1 MKSCPSSSGP
11 DLVGHA
17 DMTLAQAAR
26 TTPVVG
32 MTDTLEMIDLASM
45 RAYRLERLRAEMQ
58 RQDVGGCVLTSV
70 YSIRYSTGMRNGGI
84 MQGHI
89 PLSYLFV
96 PAEGPTVYFDG
107 ETGKKIA
114 QGLETIDE
122 LGDEAIQ
129 ISYMF
134 AGARIDEMIERWV
147 DQITAQMQRHGA
159 GSKRLGVESPVP
171 QVAAL
176 FSDRGLDVMDARK
189 VIEPARAIK
198 SVEEV
203 LCMNYAIAVA
213 EDGMWRMREALRP
226 GVTEIE
232 LWSHLWKANVEAG
245 GDWIEGRLLAAGD
258 RTNPWLQ
265 EASGRIIRPGELVA
279 FDTDMV
285 GPFGYSADVSR
296 TLLCGSGMP
305 SACQRELY
313 NRAYDEIQHNLE
325 LMKPGMSF
333 REVTES
339 GFVQPER
346 FQEQHYAVMAHG
358 IGMSDEW
365 PCIYYPQDDA
375 LIYDGVLEP
384 GMAMCVESYVGEVEG
399 PEGVKLEEQV
409 LITEDGYELLS
420 RFPFESR
427 LLGREI

>member
-1 MKSCPSSSGP
+1 MRY
-11 DLVGHA
+11 A

-26 TTPVVG
+26 VTPVVG
-32 MTDTLEMIDLASM
+32 MTDTLEMIDLPKM
-45 RAYRLERLRAEMQ
+45 RAYRLQRLREEMK
-58 RQDVGGCVLTSV
+58 RQDMGGCVLTSV
-70 YSIRYSTGMRNGGI
+70 YSIRYATGMRDAGI
-84 MQGHI
+84 MQSHI

-129 ISYMF
+129 ISFMF
-134 AGARIDEMIERWV
+134 AGQRMDEMIDRWV
-147 DQITAQMQRHGA
+147 NQITALMQRHGG
-159 GSKRLGVESPVP
+159 GSTRLGVESPVP

-176 FSDRGLDVMDARK
+176 FANKGLEVVHAHK
-189 VIEPARAIK
+189 VVEPARAIK
-198 SVEEV
+198 SIEEV

-226 GVTEIE
+226 GITEIE

-296 TLLCGSGMP
+296 TLFCGSGRP
-305 SACQRELY
+305 SDYQRELY
-313 NRAYDEIQHNLE
+313 NRAYDEIQYNLE

-333 REVTES
+333 REVMEK
-339 GFVQPER
+339 GFKQPEQ
-346 FQEQHYAVMAHG
+346 FQDQHYAVLAHG

-365 PCIYYPQDDA
+365 PCIYYPQDEA
-375 LIYDGVLEP
+375 LAYDGVLEP
-384 GMAMCVESYVGEVEG
+384 GMAMCVESYVGEVG
-399 PEGVKLEEQV
+399 GAEGVKLEEQV
-409 LITEDGYELLS
+409 LITEDGYKLLS
-420 RFPFESR
+420 KFPFETN

>member
-1 MKSCPSSSGP
+1 MRFT
-11 DLVGHA
+11 

-26 TTPVVG
+26 VTPVVG
-32 MTDTLEMIDLASM
+32 MTDTLEMIDLPKM
-45 RAYRLERLRAEMQ
+45 RAYRLQRLRDEMK
-58 RQDVGGCVLTSV
+58 RQDMGGCVLTSV
-70 YSIRYSTGMRNGGI
+70 YSIRYATGMRDAGI
-84 MQGHI
+84 MQSHI

-129 ISYMF
+129 ISFMF
-134 AGARIDEMIERWV
+134 AGQRMDEMIDRWV
-147 DQITAQMQRHGA
+147 NQIAALMQRHGG
-159 GSKRLGVESPVP
+159 GSTRLGVESPVP

-176 FSDRGLDVMDARK
+176 FANKGLEVVHAHK
-189 VIEPARAIK
+189 VVEPARAIK
-198 SVEEV
+198 SIEEI
-203 LCMNYAIAVA
+203 LCMNYAIAIA

-226 GVTEIE
+226 GITEIE

-265 EASGRIIRPGELVA
+265 EASARIIRPGELVA

-296 TLLCGSGMP
+296 TLFCGSGRP
-305 SACQRELY
+305 SYYQRELY
-313 NRAYDEIQHNLE
+313 NRAYDEIQYNLE

-333 REVTES
+333 REVMEK
-339 GFVQPER
+339 GFKQPVQ
-346 FQEQHYAVMAHG
+346 FQDQHYAVLAHG

-365 PCIYYPQDDA
+365 PCIYYPQDEA
-375 LIYDGVLEP
+375 LAYDGVLEP
-384 GMAMCVESYVGEVEG
+384 GMAMCVESYVGEVG
-399 PEGVKLEEQV
+399 GAEGVKLEEQV

-420 RFPFESR
+420 KFPFESN

>member
-1 MKSCPSSSGP
+1 
-11 DLVGHA
+11 
-17 DMTLAQAAR
+17 MTLTQAAR

-32 MTDTLEMIDLASM
+32 MTDTLEMIDLARM
-45 RAYRLERLRAEMQ
+45 RTYRLNRLRAEMK

-70 YSIRYSTGMRNGGI
+70 YSIRYATGMRDAGI
-84 MQGHI
+84 MQSHI

-134 AGARIDEMIERWV
+134 AGHRMDEMIERWV
-147 DQITAQMQRHGA
+147 NQITALMQRHGG
-159 GSKRLGVESPVP
+159 GSTRLGVESPVP

-176 FSDRGLDVMDARK
+176 FADKGLDLVHAHN

-198 SVEEV
+198 SIEEI

-226 GVTEIE
+226 GITEIE

-265 EASGRIIRPGELVA
+265 EASGRIIRPGELVG

-296 TLLCGSGMP
+296 TLFCGSGRP
-305 SACQRELY
+305 SDYQRELY
-313 NRAYDEIQHNLE
+313 NRAYDEIQHNLD
-325 LMKPGMSF
+325 LMRPGMSF
-333 REVTES
+333 REVTEK
-339 GFVQPER
+339 GFKQPEQFR
-346 FQEQHYAVMAHG
+346 DQHYSVMAHG

-365 PCIYYPQDDA
+365 PCIYYPQDEA
-375 LIYDGVLEP
+375 LIYDGVLKP
-384 GMAMCVESYVGEVEG
+384 GMAMCVESYVGEVG
-399 PEGVKLEEQV
+399 GAEGVKLEEQV
-409 LITEDGYELLS
+409 LITENGYELLS
-420 RFPFESR
+420 KFPFEES

>member
-1 MKSCPSSSGP
+1 MRF
-11 DLVGHA
+11 A
-17 DMTLAQAAR
+17 DMTLTQAAR
-26 TTPVVG
+26 TTPVVE
-32 MTDTLEMIDLASM
+32 MTDTLEMIDLAKM
-45 RAYRLERLRAEMQ
+45 RAYRLNRLRDEMK

-70 YSIRYSTGMRNGGI
+70 FSIRYATGMRDAGI
-84 MQGHI
+84 MQSHI

-107 ETGKKIA
+107 ETGKQIA

-134 AGARIDEMIERWV
+134 AGQRMDEMIDRWV
-147 DQITAQMQRHGA
+147 NQIAALMQRHGG

-176 FSDRGLDVMDARK
+176 FANKGLEVVHAHK

-198 SVEEV
+198 SVEEI

-213 EDGMWRMREALRP
+213 EDGMWRMREELRP
-226 GVTEIE
+226 GMTEIE

-296 TLLCGSGMP
+296 TYYCGSGRP
-305 SACQRELY
+305 TDYQRELY
-313 NRAYDEIQHNLE
+313 GRAYEEIQHNLE
-325 LMKPGMSF
+325 LMKPGISF
-333 REVTES
+333 REVTEK
-339 GFVQPER
+339 GFRQPEQFR
-346 FQEQHYAVMAHG
+346 DQHYAVMAHG
-358 IGMSDEW
+358 VGMSDEW
-365 PCIYYPQDDA
+365 PCIYYPQDEA
-375 LIYDGVLEP
+375 LIYDGELQP
-384 GMAMCVESYVGEVEG
+384 GMAMCVESYVGEIG
-399 PEGVKLEEQV
+399 GAEGVKLEEQV
-409 LITEDGYELLS
+409 LITEDGCELLS
-420 RFPFESR
+420 KFPFEDN
-427 LLGREI
+427 LLGHEV

>member
-1 MKSCPSSSGP
+1 MPMR
-11 DLVGHA
+11 HTN
-17 DMTLAQAAR
+17 MTLAQAAR
-26 TTPVVG
+26 VTPVVE
-32 MTDTLEMIDLASM
+32 MTDTLEMIDLAKM
-45 RAYRLERLRAEMQ
+45 RTYRLERLRAEMK

-70 YSIRYSTGMRNGGI
+70 YSIRYATGMRDAGI
-84 MQGHI
+84 MQSHI

-134 AGARIDEMIERWV
+134 TGTRMDEMIERWV
-147 DQITAQMQRHGA
+147 NQIVALMQRYGG
-159 GSKRLGVESPVP
+159 GSTRLGVESAAP

-176 FSDRGLDVMDARK
+176 FANKGFDAIHAHK

-198 SVEEV
+198 SVEEI

-213 EDGMWRMREALRP
+213 EDGMWRMREELRP
-226 GVTEIE
+226 GITEIE

-245 GDWIEGRLLAAGD
+245 GDWVEGRLLAAGE

-296 TLLCGSGMP
+296 TLICGSERP
-305 SACQRELY
+305 SDYQRELY
-313 NRAYDEIQHNLE
+313 SRAYEEIQHNLE
-325 LMKPGMSF
+325 LMKPGMGF
-333 REVTES
+333 REVMER
-339 GFVQPER
+339 GFKQPEQ
-346 FQEQHYAVMAHG
+346 FQDQHYTVLAHG

-365 PCIYYPQDDA
+365 PCVYYPQDEA
-375 LIYDGVLEP
+375 IAYDGVLEP
-384 GMAMCVESYVGEVEG
+384 GMAMCVESYVGEVGG

-409 LITEDGYELLS
+409 LITEEGYVMLS
-420 RFPFESR
+420 KFPFEANF
-427 LLGREI
+427 LGREV

>member
-1 MKSCPSSSGP
+1 
-11 DLVGHA
+11 
-17 DMTLAQAAR
+17 
-26 TTPVVG
+26 
-32 MTDTLEMIDLASM
+32 M
-45 RAYRLERLRAEMQ
+45 RAYRLNRLRAEMK

-70 YSIRYSTGMRNGGI
+70 YSIRYATGMRDAGI
-84 MQGHI
+84 MQSHI

-107 ETGKKIA
+107 ETGKQIA

-122 LGDEAIQ
+122 LGDEAFQ

-134 AGARIDEMIERWV
+134 AGQRMDEMIERWV
-147 DQITAQMQRHGA
+147 NQIAALMQRHGG
-159 GSKRLGVESPVP
+159 GSTRLGVESPVP

-176 FSDRGLDVMDARK
+176 FANKGLEVVHAHK

-198 SVEEV
+198 SVEEI

-226 GVTEIE
+226 GMTEIE

-296 TLLCGSGMP
+296 TYFCGSGRP
-305 SACQRELY
+305 TAYQRELY
-313 NRAYDEIQHNLE
+313 SRAYEEIQHNLE

-333 REVTES
+333 REVTDR
-339 GFVQPER
+339 GFKQPEQ
-346 FQEQHYAVMAHG
+346 FLDQHYAVMAHG

-365 PCIYYPQDDA
+365 PCIYYPQDEG
-375 LIYDGVLEP
+375 LIYDGELQP
-384 GMAMCVESYVGEVEG
+384 GMAMCVESYVGEVG
-399 PEGVKLEEQV
+399 GSEGVKLEEQV
-409 LITEDGYELLS
+409 LITEDGCELLS
-420 RFPFESR
+420 KFPFEDNLLDQSR
-427 LLGREI
+427 A

>member
-1 MKSCPSSSGP
+1 
-11 DLVGHA
+11 
-17 DMTLAQAAR
+17 
-26 TTPVVG
+26 
-32 MTDTLEMIDLASM
+32 M
-45 RAYRLERLRAEMQ
+45 RAYRLQRLRNEMK
-58 RQDVGGCVLTSV
+58 RQDMGGCVLTSV
-70 YSIRYSTGMRNGGI
+70 YSIRYATGMRDAGI
-84 MQGHI
+84 MQSHI

-114 QGLETIDE
+114 RGLETIDE

-134 AGARIDEMIERWV
+134 AGHRMDEMIYRWV
-147 DQITAQMQRHGA
+147 NQISALMQHHGG
-159 GSKRLGVESPVP
+159 GSTRLGVESPVP

-176 FSDRGLDVMDARK
+176 FADKGLDVVHAHK
-189 VIEPARAIK
+189 VVEPARAIK
-198 SVEEV
+198 SIEEI

-226 GVTEIE
+226 GLSEIE

-296 TLLCGSGMP
+296 TLFCGSGLP
-305 SACQRELY
+305 SDYQRELY
-313 NRAYDEIQHNLE
+313 SRAYEEIQHNLD

-333 REVTES
+333 REVTEK
-339 GFVQPER
+339 GFRQPEQ
-346 FQEQHYAVMAHG
+346 FQDQHYAVMAHG

-365 PCIYYPQDDA
+365 PCIYYPQDEA
-375 LIYDGVLEP
+375 LIYDGTLEP
-384 GMAMCVESYVGEVEG
+384 GMTMCMESYVGEVG
-399 PEGVKLEEQV
+399 GAEGVKLEEQV

-420 RFPFESR
+420 KFPFESN

>member
-1 MKSCPSSSGP
+1 MRF
-11 DLVGHA
+11 A
-17 DMTLAQAAR
+17 DMTLTQAAR
-26 TTPVVG
+26 TTPVVE
-32 MTDTLEMIDLASM
+32 MTDTLEMIDLAKM
-45 RAYRLERLRAEMQ
+45 RAYRLQRLRDEMK

-70 YSIRYSTGMRNGGI
+70 YSIRYATGMRDAGI
-84 MQGHI
+84 MQSHI

-107 ETGKKIA
+107 ETGKQIA

-134 AGARIDEMIERWV
+134 AGQRMDEMIDRWV
-147 DQITAQMQRHGA
+147 NQIAALMQRHGG

-176 FSDRGLDVMDARK
+176 FANKGLEVVHAHK

-198 SVEEV
+198 SIEEI

-226 GVTEIE
+226 GMTEIE

-296 TLLCGSGMP
+296 TYYCGSGRP
-305 SACQRELY
+305 TDYQRELY
-313 NRAYDEIQHNLE
+313 GRAYEEIQHNLE

-333 REVTES
+333 REVTEK
-339 GFVQPER
+339 GFRQPEQFR
-346 FQEQHYAVMAHG
+346 DQHYAVMAHG

-365 PCIYYPQDDA
+365 PCIYYPQDSN
-375 LIYDGVLEP
+375 LIYDGELLP
-384 GMAMCVESYVGEVEG
+384 GMAMCVESYVGEVG
-399 PEGVKLEEQV
+399 GAEGVKLEEQV

-420 RFPFESR
+420 KFPFEDT
-427 LLGREI
+427 LLS

>member
-1 MKSCPSSSGP
+1 MRY
-11 DLVGHA
+11 A

-26 TTPVVG
+26 VTPVVG
-32 MTDTLEMIDLASM
+32 MTDTLEMIDLPKM
-45 RAYRLERLRAEMQ
+45 RAYRLQRLRDEMK
-58 RQDVGGCVLTSV
+58 RQDMGGCVLTSV
-70 YSIRYSTGMRNGGI
+70 YSIRYATGMRDAGI
-84 MQGHI
+84 MQSHI

-134 AGARIDEMIERWV
+134 AGTRMDEMIERWV
-147 DQITAQMQRHGA
+147 NQIAALMQRHGG

-176 FSDRGLDVMDARK
+176 FADKGLDVVHAHK
-189 VIEPARAIK
+189 VVEPARAIK
-198 SVEEV
+198 SIEEI

-226 GVTEIE
+226 GITEIE
-232 LWSHLWKANVEAG
+232 LWSYLWKANVEAG

-265 EASGRIIRPGELVA
+265 EASARIIRPGELVA

-296 TLLCGSGMP
+296 TLFCGSGRP
-305 SACQRELY
+305 SDYQRELY

-333 REVTES
+333 RDVMEK
-339 GFVQPER
+339 GFKQPEQ
-346 FQEQHYAVMAHG
+346 FQDQHYAVLAHG

-365 PCIYYPQDDA
+365 PCIYYPQDEA
-375 LIYDGVLEP
+375 LAYDGVLEP
-384 GMAMCVESYVGEVEG
+384 GMAMCVESYVGEIG
-399 PEGVKLEEQV
+399 GAEGVKLEEQV

-420 RFPFESR
+420 KFPFESN

>member
-1 MKSCPSSSGP
+1 MRY
-11 DLVGHA
+11 A

-26 TTPVVG
+26 VTPVVG
-32 MTDTLEMIDLASM
+32 MTDTLEMIDLPRM
-45 RAYRLERLRAEMQ
+45 RAYRLQRLRDEMK
-58 RQDVGGCVLTSV
+58 RQDMGGCVLTSV
-70 YSIRYSTGMRNGGI
+70 YSIRYATGMRDAGI
-84 MQGHI
+84 MQSHI

-122 LGDEAIQ
+122 LGDDAIQ

-134 AGARIDEMIERWV
+134 AGTRMDEMIDRWV
-147 DQITAQMQRHGA
+147 NQITALMQRHGG

-176 FSDRGLDVMDARK
+176 FADKGLDVVHAHK
-189 VIEPARAIK
+189 VVEPARAIK
-198 SVEEV
+198 SIEEI

-226 GVTEIE
+226 GITEIE

-265 EASGRIIRPGELVA
+265 EASARIIRPGELVA

-296 TLLCGSGMP
+296 TLFCGSGRP
-305 SACQRELY
+305 SDYQRELY
-313 NRAYDEIQHNLE
+313 NCAYDEIQHNLE

-333 REVTES
+333 RNVMEE
-339 GFVQPER
+339 GFKQPEQ
-346 FQEQHYAVMAHG
+346 FQDQHYAVLAHG

-365 PCIYYPQDDA
+365 PCIYYPQDAA
-375 LIYDGVLEP
+375 LAYDGVLEP
-384 GMAMCVESYVGEVEG
+384 GMAMCVESYVGEVG
-399 PEGVKLEEQV
+399 GAEGVKLEEQV

-420 RFPFESR
+420 KFPFESN

>member
-1 MKSCPSSSGP
+1 MRF
-11 DLVGHA
+11 A
-17 DMTLAQAAR
+17 DMTLEQVAR
-26 TTPVVG
+26 VTPVVG
-32 MTDTLEMIDLASM
+32 MTDTLEMIDLPKM
-45 RAYRLERLRAEMQ
+45 RAYRLQRLRDEMK
-58 RQDVGGCVLTSV
+58 RQDMGGCVLTSV
-70 YSIRYSTGMRNGGI
+70 YSIRYATGMRDAGI
-84 MQGHI
+84 MQSHI

-96 PAEGPTVYFDG
+96 PTDGPTIYFDG

-134 AGARIDEMIERWV
+134 SGTRMDEMIERWV
-147 DQITAQMQRHGA
+147 NQITALMRRHG
-159 GSKRLGVESPVP
+159 GGNKRLGVESPVP

-176 FSDRGLDVMDARK
+176 FADKGLDVVHAHK
-189 VIEPARAIK
+189 VVEPARAIK
-198 SVEEV
+198 SIEEI

-226 GVTEIE
+226 GITEIE

-265 EASGRIIRPGELVA
+265 EASARIIRPGELVA

-296 TLLCGSGMP
+296 TLFCGSGRP
-305 SACQRELY
+305 SDYQRELY

-325 LMKPGMSF
+325 LMKPGMPF
-333 REVTES
+333 REVMEK
-339 GFVQPER
+339 GFKQPEQ
-346 FQEQHYAVMAHG
+346 FQDQHYAVLAHG

-365 PCIYYPQDDA
+365 PCIYYPQDEA
-375 LIYDGVLEP
+375 LAYDGVLEP
-384 GMAMCVESYVGEVEG
+384 GMAMCVESYVGEVGG

-409 LITEDGYELLS
+409 LITEDGNELLS
-420 RFPFESR
+420 KFPFESN
-427 LLGREI
+427 LLGREV

>member
-1 MKSCPSSSGP
+1 MRF
-11 DLVGHA
+11 A
-17 DMTLAQAAR
+17 DMTLTQAAR
-26 TTPVVG
+26 TTPVVE
-32 MTDTLEMIDLASM
+32 MTDTLEMIDLAKM
-45 RAYRLERLRAEMQ
+45 RTYRLKRLRDEMK

-70 YSIRYSTGMRNGGI
+70 YSIRYATGMRDAGI
-84 MQGHI
+84 MQSHI

-107 ETGKKIA
+107 ETGKQIA

-134 AGARIDEMIERWV
+134 AGQRMDEMIERWV
-147 DQITAQMQRHGA
+147 NQIAALMQRHG
-159 GSKRLGVESPVP
+159 GGGTRLGVESPVP

-176 FSDRGLDVMDARK
+176 FANKGLEVVHAHK

-198 SVEEV
+198 SVEEI

-226 GVTEIE
+226 GMTEIE

-296 TLLCGSGMP
+296 TYFCGSGRP
-305 SACQRELY
+305 TPYQRELY
-313 NRAYDEIQHNLE
+313 SRAYEEIQHNLE
-325 LMKPGMSF
+325 LMQPGMSF
-333 REVTES
+333 REVTER
-339 GFVQPER
+339 GFKQPEQFR
-346 FQEQHYAVMAHG
+346 DQHYAVMAHG

-365 PCIYYPQDDA
+365 PCIYYPQDQA
-375 LIYDGVLEP
+375 LIYDGELQP
-384 GMAMCVESYVGEVEG
+384 GMAMCVESYVGEVG
-399 PEGVKLEEQV
+399 GSEGVKLEEQV
-409 LITEDGYELLS
+409 LITEDGCELLS
-420 RFPFESR
+420 KFPFEDNLLDQSR
-427 LLGREI
+427 A

>member
-1 MKSCPSSSGP
+1 MRF
-11 DLVGHA
+11 A
-17 DMTLAQAAR
+17 DMTLTQAAR
-26 TTPVVG
+26 TTPVVE
-32 MTDTLEMIDLASM
+32 MTDTLEMIDLAKM
-45 RAYRLERLRAEMQ
+45 RAYRLQRLRDEMK

-70 YSIRYSTGMRNGGI
+70 YSIRYATGMRDAGV
-84 MQGHI
+84 MQSHI

-107 ETGKKIA
+107 ETGKQIA
-114 QGLETIDE
+114 HGLETIDE

-134 AGARIDEMIERWV
+134 AGQRMDEMIDRWV
-147 DQITAQMQRHGA
+147 NQIAALMQRHGG
-159 GSKRLGVESPVP
+159 GSKRLGMESPVP

-176 FSDRGLDVMDARK
+176 FANKGLEVVHAHK

-198 SVEEV
+198 SVEEI

-213 EDGMWRMREALRP
+213 EDGMWRMREELRP
-226 GVTEIE
+226 GMTEIE

-285 GPFGYSADVSR
+285 GPLGYSADVSR
-296 TLLCGSGMP
+296 TYYCGSGRP
-305 SACQRELY
+305 TDYQRELY
-313 NRAYDEIQHNLE
+313 GRAYEEIQHNLE

-333 REVTES
+333 REVTEK
-339 GFVQPER
+339 GFRQPEQFR
-346 FQEQHYAVMAHG
+346 DQHYAVMAHG

-365 PCIYYPQDDA
+365 PCIYYPQDEA
-375 LIYDGVLEP
+375 LIYDGELQP
-384 GMAMCVESYVGEVEG
+384 GMAMCVESYVGEIGGAEG
-399 PEGVKLEEQV
+399 IKLEEQV
-409 LITEDGYELLS
+409 LITEDGCELLS
-420 RFPFESR
+420 KFPFEDN
-427 LLGREI
+427 LLGHEV

>member
-1 MKSCPSSSGP
+1 MRF
-11 DLVGHA
+11 A
-17 DMTLAQAAR
+17 DMTLTQAAR
-26 TTPVVG
+26 TTPVVE
-32 MTDTLEMIDLASM
+32 MTDTLEMIDLAKM
-45 RAYRLERLRAEMQ
+45 RAYRLKRLRAEMK

-70 YSIRYSTGMRNGGI
+70 YSIRYATGMRDAGI
-84 MQGHI
+84 MQSHI

-107 ETGKKIA
+107 ETGKQIA

-134 AGARIDEMIERWV
+134 AGQRMDEMIERWV
-147 DQITAQMQRHGA
+147 NQIAALMQRHGG
-159 GSKRLGVESPVP
+159 GSTRLGVESPVP

-176 FSDRGLDVMDARK
+176 FANKGLEVVHTHK
-189 VIEPARAIK
+189 VVEPARAIK
-198 SVEEV
+198 SVEEI

-226 GVTEIE
+226 GMTEIE

-296 TLLCGSGMP
+296 TYYCGSGRP
-305 SACQRELY
+305 HRLPARALQPCVRGNSA
-313 NRAYDEIQHNLE
+313 
-325 LMKPGMSF
+325 
-333 REVTES
+333 
-339 GFVQPER
+339 
-346 FQEQHYAVMAHG
+346 
-358 IGMSDEW
+358 
-365 PCIYYPQDDA
+365 
-375 LIYDGVLEP
+375 
-384 GMAMCVESYVGEVEG
+384 
-399 PEGVKLEEQV
+399 
-409 LITEDGYELLS
+409 
-420 RFPFESR
+420 
-427 LLGREI
+427 

>member
-1 MKSCPSSSGP
+1 MRY
-11 DLVGHA
+11 A
-17 DMTLAQAAR
+17 DMTLTQAAR
-26 TTPVVG
+26 VTPVVG
-32 MTDTLEMIDLASM
+32 MTDTLEMIDLAKM
-45 RAYRLERLRAEMQ
+45 RAYRLNRLREEMK

-70 YSIRYSTGMRNGGI
+70 YSIRYATGMRDAGI
-84 MQGHI
+84 MQSHI

-107 ETGKKIA
+107 ETGKQIA

-134 AGARIDEMIERWV
+134 AGARMDEMIERWV
-147 DQITAQMQRHGA
+147 NQITALMQRLG
-159 GSKRLGVESPVP
+159 GDSKRLGVESPVP

-176 FSDRGLDVMDARK
+176 FEGKGLEVIHAHK
-189 VIEPARAIK
+189 VVEPARAIK
-198 SVEEV
+198 SVEEI

-226 GVTEIE
+226 GITEIE

-265 EASGRIIRPGELVA
+265 EASARIIRPGELVA

-296 TLLCGSGMP
+296 TLFCGSGKP
-305 SACQRELY
+305 SAYQKQLY
-313 NRAYDEIQHNLE
+313 QRAYEEIQHNLE
-325 LMKPGMSF
+325 LMKPGMEF
-333 REVTES
+333 REVTEK
-339 GFVQPER
+339 GFKQPEK
-346 FQEQHYAVMAHG
+346 FQDQHYAVLAHG

-365 PCIYYPQDDA
+365 PCIYYPQDEA

-384 GMAMCVESYVGEVEG
+384 GMCMCVESYVGEVGG

-409 LITEDGYELLS
+409 VITEDGFELVS
-420 RFPFESR
+420 KFPFEEVFFDTS
-427 LLGREI
+427 I

>member
-1 MKSCPSSSGP
+1 MRF
-11 DLVGHA
+11 A
-17 DMTLAQAAR
+17 DMTLTQAAR
-26 TTPVVG
+26 TTPVVE
-32 MTDTLEMIDLASM
+32 MTDTLEMIDLAKM
-45 RAYRLERLRAEMQ
+45 RAYRLQRLRDEMK

-70 YSIRYSTGMRNGGI
+70 YSIRYATGMRDAGI
-84 MQGHI
+84 MQSHI

-96 PAEGPTVYFDG
+96 PAEGPTGYFDG
-107 ETGKKIA
+107 ETGKQIA

-134 AGARIDEMIERWV
+134 AGQRMDEMIDRWV
-147 DQITAQMQRHGA
+147 NQIAALMQRHGG

-176 FSDRGLDVMDARK
+176 FANKGLEVVHAHK

-198 SVEEV
+198 SVEEI

-213 EDGMWRMREALRP
+213 EDGMWRMRQALRP
-226 GVTEIE
+226 GMTEIE

-296 TLLCGSGMP
+296 TYYCGSGRP
-305 SACQRELY
+305 TDYQRELY
-313 NRAYDEIQHNLE
+313 GRAYEEIQHNLE
-325 LMKPGMSF
+325 LMKPGLSF
-333 REVTES
+333 REVTEK
-339 GFVQPER
+339 GFKQPEQFR
-346 FQEQHYAVMAHG
+346 DQHYAVMAHG

-365 PCIYYPQDDA
+365 PCIYYPQDEA
-375 LIYDGVLEP
+375 LIYDGELLP
-384 GMAMCVESYVGEVEG
+384 GMAMCVESYVGEVG
-399 PEGVKLEEQV
+399 GAEGVKLEEQV

-420 RFPFESR
+420 KFPFEDN
-427 LLGREI
+427 LLP